1 MSDARLEQFKADIAD
16 MRIRDPAVGRES
28 LLLWAGV
35 AGLVAGIALTI
46 ISYFLSKNTNSALD
60 QADYHIVA
68 LIGVAVTVAGPTV
81 RNLWPSV
88 YSPDQCSPLI
98 VTFLMCCGL
107 FWTSCMKLPNAIF
120 SSAAFEGPVNNW

>member
-68 LIGVAVTVAGPTV
+68 LIGVAVTVAGAALFI
-81 RNLWPSV
+81 RYSV
-88 YSPDQCSPLI
+88 
-98 VTFLMCCGL
+98 
-107 FWTSCMKLPNAIF
+107 
-120 SSAAFEGPVNNW
+120 AAFLRFWLARLIYEQRAQTDRIVSAREQGVTSTL